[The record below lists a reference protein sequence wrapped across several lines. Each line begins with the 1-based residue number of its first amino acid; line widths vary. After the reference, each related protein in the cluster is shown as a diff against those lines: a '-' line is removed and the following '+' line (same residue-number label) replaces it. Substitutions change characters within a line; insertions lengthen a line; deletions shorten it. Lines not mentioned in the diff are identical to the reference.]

1 MGGLDLTEKAN
12 PFEIELWYFESLFEK
27 YILHKSANRR
37 KPT

>member
-12 PFEIELWYFESLFEK
+12 PFEIELSFFESLFK
-27 YILHKSANRR
+27 KNILHKSANRR